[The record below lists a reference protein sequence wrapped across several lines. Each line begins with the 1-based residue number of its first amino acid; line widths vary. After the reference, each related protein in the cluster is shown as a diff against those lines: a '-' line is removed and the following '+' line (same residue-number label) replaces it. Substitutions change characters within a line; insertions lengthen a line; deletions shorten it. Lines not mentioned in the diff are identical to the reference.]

1 MGIGDSHGGFLSIFD
16 TPAKFLN
23 LSPGKPFA
31 RITEQKLIE
40 HGVGFATLVFHG
52 HRVTTN
58 PRLALRDDAL
68 GELFDDEVGD
78 DGINI
83 RSLDGVL
90 GVGIVI
96 LRFHGVMMLCV

>member
-1 MGIGDSHGGFLSIFD
+1 MHIYKKIMKISL
-16 TPAKFLN
+16 
-23 LSPGKPFA
+23 
-31 RITEQKLIE
+31 
-40 HGVGFATLVFHG
+40 GFATLVFHG

-83 RSLDGVL
+83 RSLDDVL

-96 LRFHGVMMLCV
+96 LRFHGVIMCCV

>member
-1 MGIGDSHGGFLSIFD
+1 MGIGDSHGGFLSLFD
-16 TPAKFLN
+16 TSAEFLN
-23 LSPGKPFA
+23 LSLGKPFA
-31 RITEQKLIE
+31 RLTEQKLIE

-58 PRLALRDDAL
+58 PRLASRGDAL
-68 GELFDDEVGD
+68 EELFDDAVGD

-90 GVGIVI
+90 GVGIVS
-96 LRFHGVMMLCV
+96 LRFHGVIMCCA